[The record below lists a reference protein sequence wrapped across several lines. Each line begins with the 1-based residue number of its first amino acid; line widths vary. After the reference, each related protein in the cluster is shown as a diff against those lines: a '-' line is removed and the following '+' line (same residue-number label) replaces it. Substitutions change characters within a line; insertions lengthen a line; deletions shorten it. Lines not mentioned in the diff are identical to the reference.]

1 MCTHYIIE
9 KCNMLIFAH
18 AGVMKNSKDKLIF
31 FHITLILGQIL
42 FFSSKIIKKR
52 RDTPTRNKR
61 PNDERKEFLALN
73 IRTSHHRFMRPIKTY
88 AL

>member
-18 AGVMKNSKDKLIF
+18 AGVMKNSKDKHIF

-42 FFSSKIIKKR
+42 FFSSKIIKKGG
-52 RDTPTRNKR
+52 THR
-61 PNDERKEFLALN
+61 PATNIQMTKEKNSL
-73 IRTSHHRFMRPIKTY
+73 P
-88 AL
+88 